1 MNMKEVRTYS
11 GQAIAIIMVVL
22 VVATVIG
29 ASLYSRMIKNREAL
43 TETKESSRALEQADS
58 ILDLVISS
66 DLGEIQDYFESCIAG
81 GKCEYNNLD
90 QFIASFGGE
99 LDPGM
104 AGQITD
110 WCEYSAEDTSS
121 SINITVEY
129 AGIDDYQEWSV
140 GSVMALKVGG
150 LGIVSPCN
158 LTLGFNSA
166 GPGDELF
173 TIKRVYAN
181 TTTSNVK
188 PYEEQDM
195 LLYCFAESGT
205 CTAPVAPGTSIART
219 FTPSS
224 RTIQIDLG
232 SSSLGYPL
240 YEIRVLPLYGKVG
253 ISVAVP
259 ECANTSLHNYKVNA
273 KVNCKGDYREKEVI
287 IPNVKNLGYPA
298 LFDYTI
304 YNATGVL
311 KPN

>member
-1 MNMKEVRTYS
+1 MKKGRTYS

-29 ASLYSRMIKNREAL
+29 ASLYSRMIKNRNTL
-43 TETKESSRALEQADS
+43 TETRESSRALEQADS

-66 DLGEIQDYFESCIAG
+66 DLGAVQGYFEICLAG

-90 QFIASFGGE
+90 QFVDAFGGALSPDMYNSISDE
-99 LDPGM
+99 
-104 AGQITD
+104 
-110 WCEYSAEDTSS
+110 WCESDNDPSS
-121 SINITVEY
+121 SISISVEY
-129 AGIDDYQEWSV
+129 ADIDDYQEWDV

-150 LGIVSPCN
+150 LGIPSVCPLS
-158 LTLGFNSA
+158 LGFTSA
-166 GPGDELF
+166 SSQDALF

-181 TTTSNVK
+181 TTGVK
-188 PYEEQDM
+188 AYEENDM
-195 LLYCFAESGT
+195 LLYCFATDGS
-205 CTAPVAPGTSIART
+205 CSAPVAPGTSIART

-224 RTIQIDLG
+224 NTIEIDLG
-232 SSSLGYPL
+232 SVIGGYPL
-240 YEIRVLPLYGKVG
+240 YEIRVLPLYEKIG
-253 ISVAVP
+253 ISIGVP
-259 ECANTSLHNYKVNA
+259 ECAAMSLHNYKVNA

-287 IPNVKNLGYPA
+287 IPNVNNLGYPS